1 MPLPRFFTASKE
13 LARGNVSLWQKFP
26 RIKSVPTIKDSWRLL
41 YTLTKDPLVKVQWDH
56 PLPMGVIHKN
66 LMTAYVGT
74 KGYGVPMDWFDWCYN
89 TGITIDVYEK
99 ILLRWGKSLSYT
111 LPKIQLDPYPYKE
124 IYWAKSQNPT
134 HVGFD
139 YYSGLITLY
148 DAQRVALDQRLG
160 YSAYESVHYN
170 MLLFYGH
177 DDLYKHKTL
186 ITSAWGKYAEPL
198 AQELQET
205 LNKAKV
211 ETNKRRRS
219 NRKLREEEN
228 PGDYIS
234 WILKPEEVKIHY
246 QGVIKDENKMFE
258 SLIQGMTI
266 SGQPTDSKSEEDSD
280 EDEKSGIN
288 VEHEDPVEALRRQ
301 YLEEFNN
308 PFDEND
314 QEDNNEDP
322 EPQDSDFLDN
332 G

>member
-1 MPLPRFFTASKE
+1 
-13 LARGNVSLWQKFP
+13 
-26 RIKSVPTIKDSWRLL
+26 
-41 YTLTKDPLVKVQWDH
+41 
-56 PLPMGVIHKN
+56 
-66 LMTAYVGT
+66 
-74 KGYGVPMDWFDWCYN
+74 MDWFDWCYN